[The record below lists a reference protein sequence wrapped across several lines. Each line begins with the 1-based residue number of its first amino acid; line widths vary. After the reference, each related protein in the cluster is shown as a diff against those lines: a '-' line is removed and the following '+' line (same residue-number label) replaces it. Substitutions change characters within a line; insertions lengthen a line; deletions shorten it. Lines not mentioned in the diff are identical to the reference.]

1 MKALLELLKNIVV
14 FLSGYLTA
22 LYLNSE
28 NQTFEDNIKYQIS
41 YIKKITNNIL
51 KKAQIL
57 LSENNNIDLEEILF
71 NLKRQFKNVQDSWL
85 NNEGNEVYEYLVSLS
100 KILAKVLADINQEIL
115 NQRSKNAT
123 SNKEKDNLFSENIKD
138 AEKV

>member
-1 MKALLELLKNIVV
+1 MKALLELLKNIAV

-57 LSENNNIDLEEILF
+57 LSENNDIDLEEILF
-71 NLKRQFKNVQDSWL
+71 NLKRQFKNVQHSWL

-115 NQRSKNAT
+115 NQRSKNA
-123 SNKEKDNLFSENIKD
+123 SSSKEKENLFSQNIKD
-138 AEKV
+138 AKKV